1 MVATRPET
9 AKKKASGGV
18 CSINPVSRGLTWLSL
33 VLAGLTAVLSPLDA
47 VAGHG
52 GFNPQTFTLANG
64 MQVVVVSNH
73 RMPVVTHMLWYKAG
87 AADEAPG
94 KTGSAHLLEHLM
106 FKGTESFPSGAFSKN
121 VARVGG
127 SENAFTSLDYTG
139 YYQTVAVQH
148 LEKMMTMEADR
159 MRNLILDPGEVDTE
173 RLVVLE
179 ERRQRTDN
187 DPGAIL
193 REHVNAAL
201 FLNYPYRRP
210 IVGWEHEI
218 RALNVDDLRTFYR
231 KWYSPGN
238 AVLVVAGDIT
248 MAELKPVAERTYGK
262 IPGSPFVD
270 RARPGEPPQ
279 SASRRISLKD
289 ARVRQPSWS
298 RTYLAPS
305 RHTSIAGGPESLH
318 SYALEVLAGVIGGGA
333 TSQIYKALV
342 VDRKL
347 AVSAGAGY
355 GSGSLGPTRFS
366 FYASPA
372 PGVSM
377 ETLEQAM
384 EEEVAK
390 LLDQGVKEED
400 VGRVKKSM
408 IAEAV
413 YARDSLSGG
422 ARVLGSALVSGR
434 TIEDVEQWPHRI
446 DAVTLDQVNAA
457 ARAVLDGRPSIT
469 AVLEGKA
476 SP

>member
-1 MVATRPET
+1 VE
-9 AKKKASGGV
+9 KIKASGRV
-18 CSINPVSRGLTWLSL
+18 CSIKPVSRCQAWGSFALLGLSI
-33 VLAGLTAVLSPLDA
+33 VLSPL
-47 VAGHG
+47 VANAKHG
-52 GFNPQTFTLANG
+52 VFNPHTFTLVNG

-73 RMPVVTHMLWYKAG
+73 RMPVVTHMVWYKAG

-94 KTGSAHLLEHLM
+94 KTGSAHFLEHLM
-106 FKGTESFPSGAFSKN
+106 FKGTKKFTSNTFSKS
-121 VARVGG
+121 VASVGG

-148 LEKMMTMEADR
+148 LEKMMIMEADR
-159 MRNLILDPGEVDTE
+159 MRNLILDPREVDTE

-187 DPGAIL
+187 KPGAIL
-193 REHVNAAL
+193 REHVNGAL
-201 FLNYPYRRP
+201 FLNYPYRHP

-218 RALNVDDLRTFYR
+218 RALNVSDLKAFYR

-248 MAELKPVAERTYGK
+248 MAELKPLAERTYGK
-262 IPGSPFVD
+262 IPSYPFVA
-270 RARPGEPPQ
+270 RARPSEPPQ

-298 RTYLAPS
+298 RTYMAPS
-305 RHTSIAGGPESLH
+305 RHTSVTGGPESLH
-318 SYALEVLAGVIGGGA
+318 SYALEVLSGVIGGGA
-333 TSQIYKALV
+333 TSQIYKSLI
-342 VDRKL
+342 VDQGL

-355 GSGSLGPTRFS
+355 GPGSLGPSRFY

-377 ETLEQAM
+377 ETLEKAM
-384 EEEVAK
+384 EQEVNK
-390 LLDQGVKEED
+390 LLEQGVQDQD
-400 VGRVKKSM
+400 VKRVKKSM

-413 YARDSLSGG
+413 YARDSLSAG
-422 ARVLGSALVSGR
+422 ARVLGSALASGR

-446 DAVTLDQVNAA
+446 EEVTLDQVNAA
-457 ARAVLDGRPSIT
+457 ARAVFDGRPSIT
-469 AVLEGKA
+469 AILEGEA
-476 SP
+476 AP